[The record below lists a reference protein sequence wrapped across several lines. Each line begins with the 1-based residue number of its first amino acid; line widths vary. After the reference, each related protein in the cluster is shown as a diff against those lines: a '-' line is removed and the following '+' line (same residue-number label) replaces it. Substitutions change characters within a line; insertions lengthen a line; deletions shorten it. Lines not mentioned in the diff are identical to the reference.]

1 MPDVPRVN
9 WIVRTMAGAGQA
21 LYYDTLF
28 RFKQEYTF
36 SIIQTEYITSANNF
50 GIVRTD
56 CTVDSRQVDA
66 GNLMR
71 LQQSSSTA
79 VTDTVYRR
87 VRVVRILVA

>member
-36 SIIQTEYITSANNF
+36 SIIQTEYITLVL
-50 GIVRTD
+50 I
-56 CTVDSRQVDA
+56 
-66 GNLMR
+66 
-71 LQQSSSTA
+71 
-79 VTDTVYRR
+79 
-87 VRVVRILVA
+87 ILVLLGLIAQSTVGRLMQATL